1 MIDNDNNNTAK
12 VDTKKDKS
20 LKKRLSQT
28 AIKIIAKFYCQCAFT
43 CSKLTLETP
52 EQGSGEVKYVLLIV
66 NSDHISLLVL
76 VFLLLNLNI

>member
-28 AIKIIAKFYCQCAFT
+28 AIKIIAKFYC
-43 CSKLTLETP
+43 P
-52 EQGSGEVKYVLLIV
+52 VGIYLLKV
-66 NSDHISLLVL
+66 NIRDTRTR
-76 VFLLLNLNI
+76 FW